1 MVRADKHPLRPPVL
15 PPLCEPLPP
24 HKVGGGGF
32 LHLCT
37 LSSVVVH
44 ANIMQKNRGK
54 KMGGGTF
61 ACIHTP
67 ASAVVCLI
75 CHQWSMLLS
84 SAQRS
89 LMKCRAGTTTG
100 ACAGDSLQCLLG

>member
-1 MVRADKHPLRPPVL
+1 MSSSIQMVRADKHPLRPPVL

-24 HKVGGGGF
+24 HKVGGGGGF

-54 KMGGGTF
+54 NGGRHIRMHTHT
-61 ACIHTP
+61 CIGSCVSHLP
-67 ASAVVCLI
+67 SVEHVVILCSA
-75 CHQWSMLLS
+75 LS
-84 SAQRS
+84 HE
-89 LMKCRAGTTTG
+89 M
-100 ACAGDSLQCLLG
+100 